1 MKLKFSPLKDRCQI
15 ILEPKEELYILSKN
29 DKAYFLQVSVDE
41 YDDIIFLK
49 RQNFK
54 TIRR

>member
-1 MKLKFSPLKDRCQI
+1 MEIKLNKKKNKCQI